1 MNSST
6 EKRANRLAIPV
17 VLMGLG
23 SIGRSIAR
31 AALAKP
37 ELEIVAAVD
46 LDPSRTGKTLA
57 EVLGVAAPDLIVGG
71 DASAALKK
79 APGGVLLHATYSRLA
94 QVEGELA
101 QACSAGLSVASTC
114 EELAYPWLSNP
125 EIAERLDRIAQKR
138 KVALLGTGVNPG
150 FIFDRLV
157 ATLAHVVG
165 PIDRIRCLRVVD
177 SRTRRVQLQRKS
189 GAGLSEEEFA
199 DGDEDG
205 TIGHVGLKESAALA
219 ALGAGLEIDHVDEEI
234 DPVETDDDQAGAGG
248 IFVPKGGIV
257 GLRQVARAIR
267 EERVV
272 VELELIIA
280 LGAPDPR
287 DEIEIFANPGLRLI
301 IPGGV
306 QGDDATSWAI
316 VHAAPLLPGAEPGL
330 ITVLDLPSGR

>member
-1 MNSST
+1 
-6 EKRANRLAIPV
+6 LAIPV

-23 SIGRSIAR
+23 AIGRGIAR
-31 AALAKP
+31 AALQKP

-46 LDPSRTGKTLA
+46 LHPTRTGKKLA
-57 EVLGVAAPDLIVGG
+57 EVLACPAPELEISG
-71 DASAALKK
+71 DAAAALKK
-79 APGGVLLHATYSRLA
+79 AQGGVLLHATSSRLA

-114 EELAYPWLSNP
+114 EELAYPWLANP
-125 EIAERLDRIAQKR
+125 EIADRLDRIAQKR

-150 FIFDRLV
+150 FVFDRLV
-157 ATLAHVVG
+157 ATLSHAVG
-165 PIDRIRCLRVVD
+165 PIDRIKCLRVVD
-177 SRTRRVQLQRKS
+177 SKTRRVQLQRKS

-199 DGDEDG
+199 SGDEDG

-234 DPVETDDDQAGAGG
+234 DPVETDDDQNGAEGLY
-248 IFVPKGGIV
+248 VPKGGIV
-257 GLRQVARAIR
+257 GLRQVAKAIH
-267 EERVV
+267 EEKVV

-287 DEIEIFANPGLRLI
+287 DEIELVGGPGVPGLKVV

-306 QGDDATSWAI
+306 QGDHATSWTI
-316 VHAAPLLPGAEPGL
+316 VHSATLLPGAEPGL
-330 ITVLDLPSGR
+330 ITVLDLPAGR